1 MKRVLIACGNGIATS
16 TMVAMKVKEA
26 LKDKGIEV
34 KVEQCKLLEVPA
46 KGGDYD
52 VVVTTGRYDN
62 TTNLTTPIISG
73 MAFLTGINKA
83 AVVDE
88 IVAALNK

>member
-26 LKDKGIEV
+26 LKEKGIEV

-46 KGGDYD
+46 KGADYD

-62 TTNLTTPIISG
+62 TTNLQTPIISG

-83 AVVDE
+83 ATVDE
-88 IVAALNK
+88 IVNALG